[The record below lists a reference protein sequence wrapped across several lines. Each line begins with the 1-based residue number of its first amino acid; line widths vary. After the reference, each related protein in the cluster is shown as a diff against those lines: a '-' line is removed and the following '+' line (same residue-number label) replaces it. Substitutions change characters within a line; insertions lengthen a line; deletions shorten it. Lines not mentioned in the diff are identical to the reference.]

1 MTYTKR
7 LYGASAN
14 ELQRM
19 LPMDRPDSMKR
30 KITLIYTGGTIGVS
44 GKIRGDILKSE
55 GTGEVLHQILL
66 DEHPEIKDDY
76 DLSFKRH
83 ISLLSENIVPYDWE
97 KIANSI
103 AVEIDE
109 GVDGIVVA
117 HGTDSLPYTTAAV
130 SFMLS
135 DIPIPVVFTGSLV
148 PPDRKG
154 TDAIQNLYDS
164 ISFSAKSQL
173 AGVYAVFK
181 GKDNSRK
188 VFLGTRLLSIPPYS
202 KYFHSI
208 GHRYVGKI
216 ENGDIHIFNNRY
228 PKRYKPMEKIARNTK
243 IDPNVSFFKV
253 FPGFD
258 PGCIEQAFEHGA
270 KGIIL
275 DLFHSGT
282 ACTRNGKYSNYSL
295 IPTIK
300 RLGKNVLIFGTHLPE
315 SKEGGIYSTTNDLL
329 KSGLIPLKLMSSE
342 SAIVKLMWVLGHQKK
357 REQIIKEMNNDIAG
371 EIVSNKW

>member
-1 MTYTKR
+1 MAYTKR

-14 ELQRM
+14 ELQRL

-148 PPDRKG
+148 PPDKKG

-164 ISFSAKSQL
+164 ILFSAKSQL

-181 GKDNSRK
+181 AGSNSRK
-188 VFLGTRLLSIPPYS
+188 IFFGTRLLPISPYS
-202 KYFHSI
+202 KYFYSI
-208 GHRYVGKI
+208 DHKYVGMIKKGALEI
-216 ENGDIHIFNNRY
+216 SSTRY
-228 PKRYKPMEKIARNTK
+228 PKRHRLIGKVTRNTK
-243 IDPNVSFFKV
+243 IDPNVAFFKI

-282 ACTRNGKYSNYSL
+282 ACTRNGTYSDYSL
-295 IPTIK
+295 IPIIK
-300 RLGKNVLIFGTHLPE
+300 KLEKKVLIFGIPLSI
-315 SKEGGIYSTTNDLL
+315 SKNGGIYSSTNKLL
-329 KSGLIPLKLMSSE
+329 ESGLIPLKTMSSE
-342 SAIVKLMWVLGHQKK
+342 SAIVKLMWVLGHQEN
-357 REQIIKEMNNDIAG
+357 REQIVKEMNSNIAG
-371 EIVSNKW
+371 EIIDKK